1 MHFRRLNIT
10 AVYPF
15 LKDSTKNQRQL
26 KDEAQIKGCIPRIIF
41 LVKLSFPEEIIKK
54 KKKNTHTRKSLFK

>member
-54 KKKNTHTRKSLFK
+54 KKKTHTHKKKPL